1 VPTFQ
6 APNVILGPRV
16 FRLGLKFRSNS
27 SWLNLIERFFGEFAA
42 DCIRDGSFQNVR
54 ELVDSV
60 VD

>member
-1 VPTFQ
+1 M
-6 APNVILGPRV
+6 ILGPRV